1 MAMVDKKGRLVRFT
15 IRPGNAAESK
25 ELATLLDGVLT
36 NELIADK
43 AYDGNPVRL
52 LLASQG
58 IVATIPPTANR
69 LIQTWYDPVRYRTR
83 HLVENYFCDLKQFR
97 AVATRYCKL
106 ASSYRAFVH
115 LASWMIDTRPTRRT
129 AKAPVYKKSPRIP
142 EYNTQL
148 SLALVA

>member
-83 HLVENYFCDLKQFR
+83 HLVETTS
-97 AVATRYCKL
+97 ATSSSSGRWPPGT
-106 ASSYRAFVH
+106 ASS
-115 LASWMIDTRPTRRT
+115 P
-129 AKAPVYKKSPRIP
+129 PVTGLSYTSPP
-142 EYNTQL
+142 G
-148 SLALVA
+148 